1 MPSGWK
7 WTKLADVCYAIRGV
21 TFKQYD
27 VRRIPEKGTIPILRA
42 GNILGRLNTSE
53 DLLWVS
59 QDLVSEEQKLQISD
73 IVICLSSGSP
83 KVVGKTAKLNESW
96 LGSVGAFCAILRTQT
111 PETGAYLAH
120 WFQSQQFLSWRDSQ
134 ARGANIQNLR
144 TSELL
149 HVQVPLPPLAE
160 QKRIVSILNEQLAAV
175 ERARKAAEERL
186 EAARALREAFL
197 WQVFWESADGIT
209 SSYTR
214 AKLEDVCAIV
224 TGSTPKK
231 SSPKFYGGAVP
242 WVNPSHLGLSKYVGE
257 SDEYLTDEG
266 VQYARLVPRGSVMVT
281 CISGSRNNIGKA
293 AIAKRELTTNQQ
305 INSVVPGPD
314 VESEFL
320 YYHLLAIK
328 PELEALAASTNQN
341 IVNKSKLSN
350 VRIHVPP
357 LETQRKI
364 AVKLSHQFEVAS
376 SAESAARHCLE
387 SFSKLSSNLLRRA
400 FSGEI

>member
-53 DLLWVS
+53 DLLWVC

-175 ERARKAAEERL
+175 EQAKKAAEERL
-186 EAARALREAFL
+186 QAARALREVILHDAFESL
-197 WQVFWESADGIT
+197 SSQEWPRVLLGDLLQLRKEIVHPKDKPHGASTFVGLQHIESSTGKRLGQEQVEKSELTGRKPVFRKGDIVYGYLRPYLNKVWVSEFDGLCSVDQYVYKVNT
-209 SSYTR
+209 SKVRPHFLATFMR
-214 AKLEDVCAIV
+214 
-224 TGSTPKK
+224 
-231 SSPKFYGGAVP
+231 
-242 WVNPSHLGLSKYVGE
+242 
-257 SDEYLTDEG
+257 
-266 VQYARLVPRGSVMVT
+266 
-281 CISGSRNNIGKA
+281 SGSFLQRA
-293 AIAKRELTTNQQ
+293 PVDE
-305 INSVVPGPD
+305 SPGQLP
-314 VESEFL
+314 
-320 YYHLLAIK
+320 
-328 PELEALAASTNQN
+328 
-341 IVNKSKLSN
+341 
-350 VRIHVPP
+350 RIR
-357 LETQRKI
+357 TQ
-364 AVKLSHQFEVAS
+364 EVAS
-376 SAESAARHCLE
+376 VWINLPPLDVQEAIESSVKAQEQISDDLVESAEMAKE
-387 SFSKLSSNLLRRA
+387 SIESIHPALLRRA
-400 FSGEI
+400 FSGKI